1 MCKVYKAYAKVS
13 LMSTTKTD
21 VTPAILSSD
30 FVAQVET
37 REKTASVTWRVAR
50 VFRGRATLFLRSILC
65 YCAIKSRTRETKS
78 CDKVAGVTSV

>member
-37 REKTASVTWRVAR
+37 REKTASVMWRVAR
-50 VFRGRATLFLRSILC
+50 VFAVAQLCFCAPFYATVR
-65 YCAIKSRTRETKS
+65 
-78 CDKVAGVTSV
+78 